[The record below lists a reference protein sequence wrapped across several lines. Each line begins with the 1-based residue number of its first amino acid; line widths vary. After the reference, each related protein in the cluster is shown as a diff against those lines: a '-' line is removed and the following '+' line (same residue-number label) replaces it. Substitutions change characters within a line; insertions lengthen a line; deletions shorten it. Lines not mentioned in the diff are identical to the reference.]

1 MVLVPEEFMDMLERK
16 ENMQTVPTTK
26 YLIRLDKKMEDNLH
40 DTKKPAD
47 DKIAQ
52 YNQNLQRF
60 LEVQEQKRQFIPTVK
75 IHQENASTSSQE
87 NKEEGE
93 RRDIKPQ
100 TEQSDQHPLTGNEI
114 LESIPKSSRTLAQSM
129 INRLKANS
137 DHVSW
142 NDKGEVTINEN
153 PIPGSNIIDLIND
166 QLRSRKNVDPK
177 GWERF
182 TESLDKINMPKYLLR
197 NEKHRSHI
205 VQMHKKESRYTPF
218 IPKEPAKMTDEN
230 YIYPPTPPTT
240 PRMRGKNPSLKRF
253 DFAIRFGEEVSDI
266 FETLPDQG
274 EDKDYKAAVAAL
286 NVYFQ
291 PKVNKTYEVYM
302 FRNATQDSGE
312 SLDSYYTRLRRL
324 AQTCEFTNEE
334 EEIKSHIILSCSSTR
349 LRRRALREYMN
360 LKALLDYGRG
370 FEMSEQ
376 QAKGIEEHEKLC
388 KATEVQMVK
397 PRNVRTKTDQ
407 KQCYRC
413 GGNYPHQ
420 GRPCPALHETCRN
433 CQKVGNFAK
442 VCENKGH
449 PVSEVTIGNKTV
461 KCLIDSGAGVNVIDS
476 HTYNKLN
483 IPLSP
488 TSKKIY
494 SYQATKPLPV
504 LGKFEADVISA
515 VTNTSNI
522 AQFYVV
528 DGADGNLLGYKK
540 ATDLRLLHIVNT
552 LSTPKGTSIVDE
564 YSDCFKGLGKMKD
577 KTAQLHIDSSV
588 KPLAQRHRRV
598 PFHMR
603 DQVEAELK
611 NLQDLDIIERAEGPT
626 PWVSPIVIVPKK
638 VGIRI
643 CVDMRAANEA
653 IERERHPVPTV
664 EDLIVDLNGST
675 VFSKI
680 DLNQGYHQLELD
692 ADSRNIT
699 TFATHL
705 GLFRYKR
712 LSFGIN
718 SASEIFQKAIE
729 EAVQGIEGARNIS
742 DDIIVFGKQQ
752 DDHDNALRAVL
763 QRMRDNNLTANP
775 DKCLF
780 NQSSIDF
787 FGHHF
792 SSEGI
797 SADDKKISSLINSS
811 HPKNANE
818 ARSLLGFAQYLAR
831 FIKDFAS
838 ISAPIRQ
845 LTHKDA
851 KWVWGPDQQHA
862 FASLKAS
869 MAAPEVMKYF
879 DPLLKTELIVDASPV
894 GLGAILAQVT
904 RDQGRNVVAY
914 ASRSLTDCESRYSQT
929 EREAL
934 AVVWGT
940 EHFHLY
946 IHGSSFQAITDHKPL
961 ETIFNKSTC
970 KATARLE
977 RLQLRLQPYK
987 ITVVYRPGADNPAD
1001 YMSRHPDPKHTT
1013 SPNHLSRVDSYV
1025 NFVTA
1030 NAVPNAVTLQEIQD
1044 ATAKDHTLQNLAKV
1058 IATQRWYEAGRDVR
1072 EYQQVKQELTVA
1084 NGVILR
1090 GTRIIVPETLRQRM
1104 IMLAHSVHQGI
1115 VKTKRLLRDSVWFP
1129 GIDGMVEEM
1138 INQCLPC
1145 QAANHNSRPACEPL
1159 KMSPLPQGPW
1169 QELSIYFCG
1178 PFPNGDYLLVVVDY
1192 FSRFPE
1198 IEILRSTSAKAVIPH
1213 LDSIFARQGI
1223 PDVVRTDNGPPF
1235 NSENFQ
1241 MFATHLGFNHRK
1253 ITPIWPRANGEA
1265 ERLMRTLEK
1274 AIRTAVIE
1282 HKSWRQELFTFLRQY
1297 RATPHST
1304 TGKSP
1309 SELLNGRKLKSTMP
1323 RLQQDQASPE
1333 VKQNDAKR
1341 KEQMK
1346 EYADRH
1352 NHARASDLKV
1362 GDKVLVKQPKKNKM
1376 STPFKPEP
1384 LEVKEKKGSMIQL
1397 TTQSTL

>member
-1 MVLVPEEFMDMLERK
+1 
-16 ENMQTVPTTK
+16 
-26 YLIRLDKKMEDNLH
+26 
-40 DTKKPAD
+40 
-47 DKIAQ
+47 
-52 YNQNLQRF
+52 
-60 LEVQEQKRQFIPTVK
+60 
-75 IHQENASTSSQE
+75 
-87 NKEEGE
+87 
-93 RRDIKPQ
+93 
-100 TEQSDQHPLTGNEI
+100 
-114 LESIPKSSRTLAQSM
+114 
-129 INRLKANS
+129 
-137 DHVSW
+137 
-142 NDKGEVTINEN
+142 
-153 PIPGSNIIDLIND
+153 
-166 QLRSRKNVDPK
+166 
-177 GWERF
+177 
-182 TESLDKINMPKYLLR
+182 
-197 NEKHRSHI
+197 
-205 VQMHKKESRYTPF
+205 
-218 IPKEPAKMTDEN
+218 
-230 YIYPPTPPTT
+230 
-240 PRMRGKNPSLKRF
+240 
-253 DFAIRFGEEVSDI
+253 
-266 FETLPDQG
+266 
-274 EDKDYKAAVAAL
+274 
-286 NVYFQ
+286 
-291 PKVNKTYEVYM
+291 
-302 FRNATQDSGE
+302 
-312 SLDSYYTRLRRL
+312 
-324 AQTCEFTNEE
+324 
-334 EEIKSHIILSCSSTR
+334 
-349 LRRRALREYMN
+349 
-360 LKALLDYGRG
+360 
-370 FEMSEQ
+370 
-376 QAKGIEEHEKLC
+376 
-388 KATEVQMVK
+388 MVK

-433 CQKVGNFAK
+433 CQKVGHFAK
-442 VCENKGH
+442 VCKSKSTSKRVNATKEKESDDQSDDSTDEEYTYHVTLHSLQDKGH

-494 SYQATKPLPV
+494 SYQAVKPLPV
-504 LGKFEADVISA
+504 LGKFEANVISA

-528 DGADGNLLGYKK
+528 DGADGNLLGYKT

-552 LSTPKGTSIVDE
+552 LSTPKGTSIMDE

-577 KTAQLHIDSSV
+577 KTAKLHIDSSV

-729 EAVQGIEGARNIS
+729 EAVQGIQGARNIS

-792 SSEGI
+792 SAEGI

-811 HPKNANE
+811 PPKNANE
-818 ARSLLGFAQYLAR
+818 ARSFLGFAQYLAR

-904 RDQGRNVVAY
+904 HDQGRNVVAY

-946 IHGSSFQAITDHKPL
+946 LHGSSFQAITDHKPL

-1001 YMSRHPDPKHTT
+1001 YMSRHPDPKHST

-1058 IATQRWYEAGRDVR
+1058 IATQRWYEAGRDVC

-1104 IMLAHSVHQGI
+1104 IMLAHSGHQGI

-1138 INQCLPC
+1138 IKQCLPC
-1145 QAANHNSRPACEPL
+1145 QAANHNSSPACEPL

-1169 QELSIYFCG
+1169 QELSIDFCG
-1178 PFPNGDYLLVVVDY
+1178 PFPNGDYLLVVVDD

-1198 IEILRSTSAKAVIPH
+1198 VEILRSTSAKAVIPH

-1333 VKQNDAKR
+1333 VRQNDAKR

-1362 GDKVLVKQPKKNKM
+1362 GDKVLVKQPKKNKL

-1384 LEVKEKKGSMIQL
+1384 LEVKEKKGSMITAHNAEYTVTRNTSFFKKIPSSTQVPL
-1397 TTQSTL
+1397 TLSDEEEELHPNNETDETSSQAQSNADPQDPGTPPPLRRSSRNRRAPEYLNDYST

>member
-1 MVLVPEEFMDMLERK
+1 MRCTAGK
-16 ENMQTVPTTK
+16 
-26 YLIRLDKKMEDNLH
+26 
-40 DTKKPAD
+40 
-47 DKIAQ
+47 
-52 YNQNLQRF
+52 RF
-60 LEVQEQKRQFIPTVK
+60 LPAVRP
-75 IHQENASTSSQE
+75 
-87 NKEEGE
+87 
-93 RRDIKPQ
+93 
-100 TEQSDQHPLTGNEI
+100 
-114 LESIPKSSRTLAQSM
+114 
-129 INRLKANS
+129 
-137 DHVSW
+137 VS
-142 NDKGEVTINEN
+142 V
-153 PIPGSNIIDLIND
+153 
-166 QLRSRKNVDPK
+166 
-177 GWERF
+177 
-182 TESLDKINMPKYLLR
+182 
-197 NEKHRSHI
+197 
-205 VQMHKKESRYTPF
+205 
-218 IPKEPAKMTDEN
+218 A
-230 YIYPPTPPTT
+230 
-240 PRMRGKNPSLKRF
+240 
-253 DFAIRFGEEVSDI
+253 GEEVSDI

-349 LRRRALREYMN
+349 LRRRALREDMN

-370 FEMSEQ
+370 FEMSER

-433 CQKVGNFAK
+433 CQKVGHFAK
-442 VCENKGH
+442 VCKSKSTSKRVNATKEKESDDQSDDSTDEEYTYHVTLHSLQDKGH

-494 SYQATKPLPV
+494 SYQAVKPLPV
-504 LGKFEADVISA
+504 LGKFEANVISA

-528 DGADGNLLGYKK
+528 DGADGNLLGYKT

-552 LSTPKGTSIVDE
+552 LSTPKGTSIMDE

-577 KTAQLHIDSSV
+577 KTAKLHIDSSV

-729 EAVQGIEGARNIS
+729 EAVQGIQGARNIS

-792 SSEGI
+792 SAEGI

-811 HPKNANE
+811 PPKNANE
-818 ARSLLGFAQYLAR
+818 ARSFLGFAQYLAR

-904 RDQGRNVVAY
+904 HDQGRNVVAY

-946 IHGSSFQAITDHKPL
+946 LHGSSFQAITDHKPL

-1001 YMSRHPDPKHTT
+1001 YMSRHPDPKHST

-1058 IATQRWYEAGRDVR
+1058 IATQRWYEAGRDVC

-1104 IMLAHSVHQGI
+1104 IMLAHSGHQGI

-1138 INQCLPC
+1138 IKQCLPC
-1145 QAANHNSRPACEPL
+1145 QAANHNSSPACEPL

-1169 QELSIYFCG
+1169 QELSIDFCG
-1178 PFPNGDYLLVVVDY
+1178 PFPNGDYLLVVVDD

-1198 IEILRSTSAKAVIPH
+1198 VEILRSTSAKAVIPH

-1241 MFATHLGFNHRK
+1241 MFATHLGFNHHLAAQGSTVAMAAFEDPVYDFYLLK
-1253 ITPIWPRANGEA
+1253 VTSEGVEELEEPLTNDYSCHYPRGSCVLKGHFYLRENIQDMTYTLDIKHLAVVYAATFPSAKCSVTCGFGWNNHDKRDWIHHELSPPSIAIRRVTNPRPENRIEDALTESVEGEPLMQYFVVGEA
-1265 ERLMRTLEK
+1265 VAICLE
-1274 AIRTAVIE
+1274 
-1282 HKSWRQELFTFLRQY
+1282 
-1297 RATPHST
+1297 
-1304 TGKSP
+1304 
-1309 SELLNGRKLKSTMP
+1309 
-1323 RLQQDQASPE
+1323 
-1333 VKQNDAKR
+1333 
-1341 KEQMK
+1341 
-1346 EYADRH
+1346 
-1352 NHARASDLKV
+1352 
-1362 GDKVLVKQPKKNKM
+1362 
-1376 STPFKPEP
+1376 
-1384 LEVKEKKGSMIQL
+1384 
-1397 TTQSTL
+1397 